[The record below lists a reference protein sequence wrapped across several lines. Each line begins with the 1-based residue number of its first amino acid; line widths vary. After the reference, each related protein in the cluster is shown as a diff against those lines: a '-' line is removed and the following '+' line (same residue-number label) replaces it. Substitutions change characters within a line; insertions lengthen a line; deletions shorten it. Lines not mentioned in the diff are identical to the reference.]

1 MPLQEFILSHI
12 AEFIAGV
19 AMLFATGAYKHLEKK
34 IEAKDKA
41 NNEKDRKT
49 EAALKGV
56 QALLHH
62 QLYQDCQRLLE
73 VNRVT
78 PTELRDIEKIYE
90 SYHALGGNG
99 TGTALYNRI
108 LSLPIDIDGKD
119 DDNA

>member
-1 MPLQEFILSHI
+1 MQDFILSHI
-12 AEFIAGV
+12 AELVAGI

-34 IEAKDKA
+34 ISDKDKEI
-41 NNEKDRKT
+41 EKKDQRT
-49 EAALKGV
+49 EAAFKGI

-73 VNRVT
+73 AKCVT

-108 LSLPIDIDGKD
+108 LSLPIDIDNGKD
-119 DDNA
+119 GDND